1 MNSRFTCNLFK
12 AFRPVGGGTLAVVA
26 LLIWASLSGAVHA
39 STSDATLPP
48 ATISASDDL
57 VCLGSSVTFTLGSL
71 DFPETDVVDVPWM
84 VSYQGVVLDN
94 ANLGTYLT
102 LDANVGANLSDWSQ
116 STTLTFTPLL
126 QGCYTVSVDPYVFF
140 NTATQNVGVAQIIV
154 ADAPEQ
160 PQFVGFDD
168 VVQCDGGIIDG
179 GLYSNTTGEIDM
191 NLTYTF
197 SDNVGTVVGTDTLS
211 ASGEACDGPSIN
223 MGYTSAPL
231 SVGAYVFEAVA
242 ENTCGTST
250 NSFDVEIVA
259 FPSFALSTDPICT
272 ADDATVFSDIDVN
285 DYAMSDGAL
294 PTATALWSNGG
305 TDLAQNVFTT
315 PTDGDAF
322 TQNVSL
328 FYELLGDDATCEAEE
343 DASQVVH
350 IPGSIDLVITGGTA
364 QDPSLVCDGSTL
376 VLSLDNVS
384 AADPVETFVWTTD
397 VPPSSSTPESMTWE
411 SFELDVIGSIVQTSV
426 WADGTSCDNSIDFEL
441 FVNPKPELVWFDGDA
456 NVCENDDAGLIVQ
469 TSFASTAVVDVVWAL
484 PDGTTDT
491 VVANGNAPTPILL
504 TGDNF
509 AADGQYPVIATP
521 TDDLGCP
528 GDPIEGLVEVFD
540 NPAVQATFAE
550 VCEGG
555 SIVPSAVPTGASYSY
570 QWQINGGTFMGQGA
584 SGPTPTF
591 DNIACG
597 DVIGLTVQRTYSV
610 DGDPL
615 TCNSEELL
623 STLDVVLVS
632 EPVVTTAS
640 SLCDGV
646 DIALDLSEA
655 NEGANC
661 QAPTVTYSWTVD
673 DGTSMFS
680 HTGTLPYVLPGGDYT
695 TVGVHVEAVSTGPG
709 GLSCPSTATFS
720 FDVDEN
726 PELESL
732 ALDWVLCSGSDLDI
746 TGVLATN
753 PNGGVAYSW
762 NNADVPGVFNID
774 HPTPFS
780 ADASISLAV
789 GSTASE
795 GTLTLSVVDAGGC
808 VTEVSTVVD
817 VWELPVS
824 QGVAWSEDHIC
835 SDDEVVLS
843 IAGFDADPSNINGVD
858 YTWSAEG
865 SNGIDYTVVPGAG
878 LESTVTGLTS
888 QSIAN
893 EFFNAPALPVALSF
907 TLDLDDGVCQNQE
920 VWMEVVNVYRKP
932 KVSNTSDNDV
942 CMGSDWQGV
951 LVGATDLEW
960 TNPDGLTYSG
970 NAPGGDGIT
979 WTVPWDEIDIYT
991 TSMTQV
997 QFPLTATSD
1006 HGFVQCSRSWN
1017 LNLDVLENPGI
1028 NPNNINVPE
1037 SICVEST
1044 ETVSSSIAESTGQG
1058 QPITYQWSNV
1068 GAQTFN
1074 ISGSGNS
1081 VNISVNTDA
1090 GIPDDG
1096 TLAFSITDSQGC
1108 SVDTTYT
1115 ILIYELPVMGTLTVD
1130 PLAACSEDEIA
1141 VEMTGVTVDD
1151 GLDPNDVEYTW
1162 SGTIATGDVDFVGT
1176 GSSVIAIPEIDEVAF
1191 QDFVAPE
1198 ELELGLTI
1206 SIAGCESS
1214 ASWTSQV
1221 DIYPGPERTADNTL
1235 VCTDQDWEATVTGCE
1250 VLTVYGQNGLPD
1262 ITWTTAD
1269 PAVGMD
1275 IVLPNDYLLAQ
1286 SGQTQTTFFFYAGV
1300 TYPDI
1305 PLTCYTERPFVL
1317 GRRQAPSFSVV
1328 GNDTS
1333 GPSADVVLC
1342 EGEDLTLTGTA
1353 VLNNVTITYDWQ
1365 QYELNGVGDLVLVPV
1380 AATSDDEAYFVDVVP
1395 AGALDQPTLVEGV
1408 AAVTYS
1414 GYNNSGDFE
1423 CVVEEPWS
1431 FQVMP
1436 NPVVDWN
1443 IPETHVCSGEN
1454 AVVEVALL
1462 AGATSLNGVD
1472 VEWDW
1477 DWDVSTFSSTVH
1489 TTEPN
1494 DVLDIESLYE
1504 STLSGMFEQDLSVV
1518 VTDSYGC
1525 VSDISENS
1533 FTALQVPELNL
1544 ERSYVCEGDTLEV
1557 LGTGADV
1564 YTWSP
1569 DLAGLDAELLDAVYF
1584 PNYVPTGDSVQTLV
1598 LNQPASGEV
1607 ITLVGQLVYPLDETT
1622 TLTCEATTDI
1632 VLIVFDLPILD
1643 ATFASDPAPYCEG
1656 DVMNFEDANTEGN
1669 LNNISYTYWTSGGL
1683 ESEDD
1688 PSNAISFTLFS
1699 EATEF
1704 EVTKHEV
1711 NLIQG
1716 VGTTCSIMETYAF
1729 DVIANP
1735 VISLEANAG
1744 ICQDGSGVVTC
1755 EVSDPDPSF
1764 TYDVTWTGSSNV
1776 SADQLNGDP
1785 FVLQVNSAPGVTP
1798 EPSEPLTFTA
1808 YVEDSNGCVSEQES
1822 IEIDVLA
1829 TPILE
1834 IVDPLLP
1841 DHCSPAQDCMQIA
1854 LLNEGLDVNVNILYF
1869 WDNQPGTTSNN
1880 HCVNFT
1886 NPTSCPF
1893 VDSMNVTVRFAH
1905 ALASGETLF
1914 CLSSTMDSTLV
1925 KPTPEPHFTLTA
1937 PQACLDTAGGNCVPF
1952 LHDTTAYD
1960 LCVDDSL
1967 SYEWFVTPLG
1977 DLIQNDLEVEDLNTP
1992 FPTVCLDT
2000 AGVVNLVL
2008 EITNA
2013 YGCSQTTSN
2022 VPYTVRGLPVPELT
2036 FSQPSI
2042 CLPTTV
2048 SVLNSSAGA
2057 SDFSMSIPGYP
2068 TYENFLSPLVLNV
2081 EYPGYYNAEFSVSNT
2096 HTIGSHELTCT
2107 VETEY
2112 IKAFQGR
2119 TPPVAEFAVLP
2130 DTMIEYVNPVVEF
2143 VNLSEG
2149 QIENIWSFGN
2159 GEGSSE
2165 RDPEV
2170 EYEAAG
2176 TYNAQLLV
2184 VNEYGCTDV
2193 YTQPIEV
2200 FTDLYVYVPTSFTPN
2215 NDGLNDAWAPSII
2228 GQDVIAKYDCWVFNR
2243 TGHTVFHT
2251 NDPNKAWI
2259 GGNDLS
2265 GEGLH
2270 YSGGAEVFVWRIAI
2284 KKKDGE
2290 GAKVYEGHVTMVR

>member
-1 MNSRFTCNLFK
+1 
-12 AFRPVGGGTLAVVA
+12 
-26 LLIWASLSGAVHA
+26 
-39 STSDATLPP
+39 
-48 ATISASDDL
+48 
-57 VCLGSSVTFTLGSL
+57 
-71 DFPETDVVDVPWM
+71 
-84 VSYQGVVLDN
+84 
-94 ANLGTYLT
+94 
-102 LDANVGANLSDWSQ
+102 
-116 STTLTFTPLL
+116 
-126 QGCYTVSVDPYVFF
+126 
-140 NTATQNVGVAQIIV
+140 
-154 ADAPEQ
+154 
-160 PQFVGFDD
+160 
-168 VVQCDGGIIDG
+168 
-179 GLYSNTTGEIDM
+179 
-191 NLTYTF
+191 
-197 SDNVGTVVGTDTLS
+197 
-211 ASGEACDGPSIN
+211 
-223 MGYTSAPL
+223 
-231 SVGAYVFEAVA
+231 
-242 ENTCGTST
+242 
-250 NSFDVEIVA
+250 
-259 FPSFALSTDPICT
+259 
-272 ADDATVFSDIDVN
+272 
-285 DYAMSDGAL
+285 
-294 PTATALWSNGG
+294 
-305 TDLAQNVFTT
+305 
-315 PTDGDAF
+315 
-322 TQNVSL
+322 
-328 FYELLGDDATCEAEE
+328 
-343 DASQVVH
+343 
-350 IPGSIDLVITGGTA
+350 
-364 QDPSLVCDGSTL
+364 
-376 VLSLDNVS
+376 
-384 AADPVETFVWTTD
+384 
-397 VPPSSSTPESMTWE
+397 
-411 SFELDVIGSIVQTSV
+411 
-426 WADGTSCDNSIDFEL
+426 
-441 FVNPKPELVWFDGDA
+441 
-456 NVCENDDAGLIVQ
+456 
-469 TSFASTAVVDVVWAL
+469 
-484 PDGTTDT
+484 
-491 VVANGNAPTPILL
+491 
-504 TGDNF
+504 
-509 AADGQYPVIATP
+509 
-521 TDDLGCP
+521 
-528 GDPIEGLVEVFD
+528 
-540 NPAVQATFAE
+540 
-550 VCEGG
+550 
-555 SIVPSAVPTGASYSY
+555 
-570 QWQINGGTFMGQGA
+570 
-584 SGPTPTF
+584 
-591 DNIACG
+591 
-597 DVIGLTVQRTYSV
+597 
-610 DGDPL
+610 
-615 TCNSEELL
+615 
-623 STLDVVLVS
+623 
-632 EPVVTTAS
+632 
-640 SLCDGV
+640 
-646 DIALDLSEA
+646 
-655 NEGANC
+655 
-661 QAPTVTYSWTVD
+661 
-673 DGTSMFS
+673 
-680 HTGTLPYVLPGGDYT
+680 
-695 TVGVHVEAVSTGPG
+695 
-709 GLSCPSTATFS
+709 
-720 FDVDEN
+720 
-726 PELESL
+726 
-732 ALDWVLCSGSDLDI
+732 
-746 TGVLATN
+746 
-753 PNGGVAYSW
+753 
-762 NNADVPGVFNID
+762 
-774 HPTPFS
+774 
-780 ADASISLAV
+780 
-789 GSTASE
+789 
-795 GTLTLSVVDAGGC
+795 
-808 VTEVSTVVD
+808 
-817 VWELPVS
+817 
-824 QGVAWSEDHIC
+824 
-835 SDDEVVLS
+835 
-843 IAGFDADPSNINGVD
+843 
-858 YTWSAEG
+858 
-865 SNGIDYTVVPGAG
+865 
-878 LESTVTGLTS
+878 
-888 QSIAN
+888 
-893 EFFNAPALPVALSF
+893 
-907 TLDLDDGVCQNQE
+907 
-920 VWMEVVNVYRKP
+920 
-932 KVSNTSDNDV
+932 
-942 CMGSDWQGV
+942 
-951 LVGATDLEW
+951 
-960 TNPDGLTYSG
+960 
-970 NAPGGDGIT
+970 
-979 WTVPWDEIDIYT
+979 
-991 TSMTQV
+991 
-997 QFPLTATSD
+997 
-1006 HGFVQCSRSWN
+1006 
-1017 LNLDVLENPGI
+1017 LDVLENPGI

-1037 SICVEST
+1037 SICVGST
-1044 ETVSSSIAESTGQG
+1044 ESVSSSIAQGTGQG
-1058 QPITYQWSNV
+1058 QPITYQWSNA
-1068 GAQTFN
+1068 GAQTFS
-1074 ISGSGNS
+1074 ISGSGSS

-1096 TLAFSITDSQGC
+1096 LLAFSITDAQGC
-1108 SVDTTYT
+1108 SVDTTYS

-1130 PLAACSEDEIA
+1130 PLVACSGDEIA

-1162 SGTIATGDVDFVGT
+1162 SGTIATGGVDFMGA
-1176 GSSVIAIPEIDEVAF
+1176 GNSVIAVPEIEEVAF

-1235 VCTDQDWEATVTGCE
+1235 VCTDQEWEATVTGCE

-1275 IVLPNDYLLAQ
+1275 IVLPYDYLLAP

-1328 GNDTS
+1328 GDDTS

-1342 EGEDLTLTGTA
+1342 EGEDLTLSGTA
-1353 VLNNVTITYDWQ
+1353 ALNNVTITYDWQ
-1365 QYELNGVGDLVLVPV
+1365 QYELNGAGDLELVPV
-1380 AATSDDEAYFVDVVP
+1380 VATSDDEAYFVDVVP
-1395 AGALDQPTLVEGV
+1395 ASPLDQPTLIEGV
-1408 AAVTYS
+1408 ATVTYS
-1414 GYNNSGDFE
+1414 DYNNSGDFE

-1431 FQVMP
+1431 FQVLP

-1443 IPETHVCSGEN
+1443 IPETHVCSGDN

-1477 DWDVSTFSSTVH
+1477 DWDVSTFNNTVH

-1494 DVLDIESLYE
+1494 DVLDIESEYQ

-1525 VSDISENS
+1525 ISEVSENS
-1533 FTALQVPELNL
+1533 FTALEVPELNL
-1544 ERSYVCEGDTLEV
+1544 ERPYVCDNDTLEV

-1564 YTWSP
+1564 YAWSP
-1569 DLAGLDAELLDAVYF
+1569 DVAGLDAALLDAVYF
-1584 PNYVPTGDSVQTLV
+1584 PNYVPTGDSVQTLI
-1598 LNQPASGEV
+1598 LNQPTNGDV

-1632 VLIVFDLPILD
+1632 ALIVFDLPVLD

-1669 LNNISYTYWTSGGL
+1669 PNNISYTYWTSGGL

-1716 VGTTCSIMETYAF
+1716 VGTMCSVMESFTF

-1735 VISLEANAG
+1735 LISLEANAG
-1744 ICQDGSGVVTC
+1744 ICQDGSGIVSC
-1755 EVSDPDPSF
+1755 EISDPDPSF

-1776 SADQLNGDP
+1776 NANQMNGDP
-1785 FVLQVNSAPGVTP
+1785 FVLEVSSASGITP
-1798 EPSEPLTFTA
+1798 EPSEPLIFTA
-1808 YVEDSNGCVSEQES
+1808 YVEDNNGCVSEQES
-1822 IEIDVLA
+1822 IEVDVLA

-1834 IVDPLLP
+1834 IIDSLLP

-1854 LLNEGLDVNVNILYF
+1854 LLNEGLDVNLDILYF
-1869 WDNQPGTTSNN
+1869 WDNQPGTTSNSN
-1880 HCVNFT
+1880 CVNFT

-1905 ALASGETLF
+1905 ALESGETLF

-1925 KPTPEPHFTLTA
+1925 KPTPEPQFTLTT

-1952 LHDTTAYD
+1952 VHDTTAYD

-1977 DLIQNDLEVEDLNTP
+1977 ELIQNDLDVENLTTP

-2068 TYENFLSPLVLNV
+2068 TYENFLSPLVLDV

-2165 RDPEV
+2165 LDPQV

>member
-1 MNSRFTCNLFK
+1 M
-12 AFRPVGGGTLAVVA
+12 
-26 LLIWASLSGAVHA
+26 
-39 STSDATLPP
+39 SDADFPP
-48 ATISASDDL
+48 ATISTSDDL
-57 VCLGSSVTFTLGSL
+57 VCMGSSVTFTLGSL
-71 DFPETDVVDVPWM
+71 DFPETEIVDVPWTI
-84 VSYQGVVLDN
+84 SYQGVVLDDTDL
-94 ANLGTYLT
+94 ATYLT
-102 LDANVGANLSDWSQ
+102 LDASVGADLSAWSD
-116 STTLTFTPLL
+116 LTFLTFEPLM

-140 NTATQNVGVAQIIV
+140 TVATQNVSNAQIIV

-160 PQFVGFDD
+160 PQFIGFED

-179 GLYSNTTGEIDM
+179 GLFSNTDGEIEM
-191 NLTYTF
+191 TLSYTF
-197 SDNVGTVVGTDTLS
+197 TDDAANVIGSGS
-211 ASGEACDGPSIN
+211 GIENGEACDGPSVN
-223 MGYTSAPL
+223 LGYTSDAL

-242 ENTCGTST
+242 TNACGTTS

-285 DYAMSDGAL
+285 DYAMSDGTL

-322 TQNVSL
+322 TQSISL
-328 FYELLGDDATCEAEE
+328 LYELLGDDATCEAEA

-350 IPGSIDLVITGGTA
+350 FPGSIDLVVAGGTA
-364 QDPSLVCDGSTL
+364 DDPSLVCDGSTV

-384 AADPVETFVWTTD
+384 AADPLETFAWTTS
-397 VPPSSSTPESMTWE
+397 VPPSSFDVVSRTWE
-411 SFELDVIGSIVQTSV
+411 SFELDVTGNIIQTSV
-426 WADGTSCDNSIDFEL
+426 WADGTTCDNSLAFEL
-441 FVNPKPELVWFDGDA
+441 FVNPKPEIAWIKSSADICA
-456 NVCENDDAGLIVQ
+456 EQDAGLIVQ
-469 TSFASTAVVDVVWAL
+469 TTAATTSTVDITWAL
-484 PDGTTDT
+484 PDGTTGT
-491 VVANGNAPTPILL
+491 VTANGSSNTPILL
-504 TGDNF
+504 AGANF
-509 AADGQYPVIATP
+509 VAAGQYPVVATP
-521 TDDLGCP
+521 TDALSCV
-528 GDPIEGLVEVFD
+528 GDPIEGLVEVYA
-540 NPAVQATFAE
+540 NPTAE
-550 VCEGG
+550 ANFGETCEGETV
-555 SIVPSAVPTGASYSY
+555 IPTDVPSGAAYSY
-570 QWQINGGTFMGQGA
+570 QWEVNGGTFMGQGA

-591 DNIACG
+591 NNVACG
-597 DVIGLTVQRTYSV
+597 DVIGLTLERTYSV

-615 TCNSEELL
+615 TCDSEELL

-632 EPVVTTAS
+632 DPVVTTAS

-646 DIALDLSEA
+646 DITLDLAEA
-655 NEGANC
+655 NAGSDC
-661 QAPTVTYSWTVD
+661 LIPSVTYTWTVD
-673 DGTSMFS
+673 DGTSLLA
-680 HTGTLPYVLPGGDYT
+680 HTGTASYVLPGGDYT
-695 TVGVHVEAVSTGPG
+695 SVGVTVEAISTGPD
-709 GLSCPSTATFS
+709 GLSCPSSTTFA
-720 FDVDEN
+720 FDVNDN
-726 PELESL
+726 PELDPLE
-732 ALDWVLCSGSDLDI
+732 LDWVLCSGSDLAI
-746 TGVLATN
+746 TGSLANN
-753 PNGGVAYSW
+753 PNGGVGYSW
-762 NNADVPGVFNID
+762 NNADVPAVFSID
-774 HPTPFS
+774 HPNPFS
-780 ADASISLAV
+780 PDASISLAS
-789 GSTASE
+789 GSTATE
-795 GTLTLSVVDAGGC
+795 GTLTLSVIDAGGC
-808 VTEVSTVVD
+808 VAEVSTVVD
-817 VWELPVS
+817 VWDLPVS

-835 SDDEVVLS
+835 TDDEVVLN
-843 IAGFDADPSNINGVD
+843 IGGFDSDPSNTSDVD

-865 SNGIDYTVVPGAG
+865 SNGIDYTVVPGMG

-888 QSIAN
+888 QSITN

-907 TLDLDDGVCQNQE
+907 TLDLDDGTCQNQE
-920 VWMEVVNVYRKP
+920 VWTEVVNVYRKP

-960 TNPDGLTYSG
+960 TNPDGFTYSG

-979 WTVPWDEIDIYT
+979 WTVPWDDIDIYT
-991 TSMTQV
+991 TSITPT

-1006 HGFVQCSRSWN
+1006 FGVVQCSRTWN

-1028 NPNNINVPE
+1028 NPNNVNVPE
-1037 SICVEST
+1037 SICVGST
-1044 ETVSSSIAESTGQG
+1044 ETVSNSILPGTGQG
-1058 QPITYQWSNV
+1058 QPITYQWSNS
-1068 GAQTFN
+1068 GAQTFIIQSTGGN
-1074 ISGSGNS
+1074 GSA
-1081 VNISVNTDA
+1081 VNITVDA
-1090 GIPDDG
+1090 SSGIPDEG
-1096 TLAFSITDSQGC
+1096 TLVFSITDSEGC
-1108 SVDTTYT
+1108 TVDTTYT
-1115 ILIYELPVMGTLTVD
+1115 LLIHELPVMGSLSVD
-1130 PLAACSEDEIA
+1130 PLVACSGNEIA

-1162 SGTIATGDVDFVGT
+1162 SGTIAMSAVDVQGM
-1176 GSSVIAIPEIDEVAF
+1176 GNSVIAIPEIEEVAF

-1198 ELELGLTI
+1198 ELELELTI
-1206 SIAGCESS
+1206 SIAGCETTT
-1214 ASWTSQV
+1214 SWTNQV
-1221 DIYPGPERTADNTL
+1221 AIYPGPERTADNTF
-1235 VCTDQDWEATVTGCE
+1235 VCSDQEWEANVTGCE
-1250 VLTVYGQNGLPD
+1250 VLIAYGQGGLPD
-1262 ITWTTAD
+1262 LTWTTTD
-1269 PAVGMD
+1269 PSLGMD
-1275 IVLPNDYLLAQ
+1275 IILPQAYMQ
-1286 SGQTQTTFFFYAGV
+1286 SPVGQIQNTFPFYAGV
-1300 TYPDI
+1300 TYPDVS
-1305 PLTCYTERPFVL
+1305 LTCFNERYFSL
-1317 GRRQAPSFSVV
+1317 GRKQAPDFSVL

-1333 GPSADVVLC
+1333 GPNADVVLC

-1353 VLNNVTITYDWQ
+1353 ALNNVTITYDWQ
-1365 QYELNGVGDLVLVPV
+1365 QYELNGAGDLVLVPV
-1380 AATSDDEAYFVDVVP
+1380 AATSDEEAYFVDVLP
-1395 AGALDQPTLVEGV
+1395 SSPLNQPTLVEGL
-1408 AAVTYS
+1408 ASVTYS
-1414 GYNNSGDFE
+1414 DYVNSGDFE
-1423 CVVEEPWS
+1423 CVVEKPWS
-1431 FQVMP
+1431 FQILP

-1454 AVVEVALL
+1454 AVVEVALS

-1472 VEWDW
+1472 IEWDW
-1477 DWDVSTFSSTVH
+1477 DWDASTLSTTVH

-1525 VSDISENS
+1525 ISDISENS
-1533 FTALQVPELNL
+1533 FTALEVPELNL
-1544 ERSYVCEGDTLEV
+1544 ERPYACDGDTLEV

-1569 DLAGLDAELLDAVYF
+1569 DVTGLDAELLDAVYF
-1584 PNYVPTGDSVQTLV
+1584 PNYVPTGDSVQTLI
-1598 LNQPASGEV
+1598 LNQPANGDV
-1607 ITLVGQLVYPLDETT
+1607 IALVGQLVYPLDEMT
-1622 TLTCEATTDI
+1622 TLACEATTDI
-1632 VLIVFDLPILD
+1632 TLIVFDLPVLD

-1656 DVMNFEDANTEGN
+1656 DVMNFEDANTDGN
-1669 LNNISYTYWTSGGL
+1669 SNNISYTYWTSGGL
-1683 ESEDD
+1683 ESQDD

-1704 EVTKHEV
+1704 EVTKHEI

-1716 VGTTCSIMETYAF
+1716 LGTMCSHMETYAF
-1729 DVIANP
+1729 DVIGNP
-1735 VISLEANAG
+1735 VISLEANVG
-1744 ICQDGSGVVTC
+1744 ICQDGSGLVTC

-1764 TYDVTWTGSSNV
+1764 TYEVTWTGSTNV
-1776 SADQLNGDP
+1776 NANQVNGDP
-1785 FVLQVNSAPGVTP
+1785 FVLEVSSAPGITP
-1798 EPSEPLTFTA
+1798 EPSEPLMFTA
-1808 YVEDSNGCVSEQES
+1808 YVEDNNGCVSEQES
-1822 IEIDVLA
+1822 IEVEVLA

-1834 IVDPLLP
+1834 ITDSLLP

-1854 LLNEGLDVNVNILYF
+1854 LLNEGLDVNLNILYF
-1869 WDNQPGTTSNN
+1869 WDNQPGTASNSN
-1880 HCVNFT
+1880 CVNFT

-1925 KPTPEPHFTLTA
+1925 KPTPEPQFTLTA
-1937 PQACLDTAGGNCVPF
+1937 PQACLDTGGGNCVPF
-1952 LHDTTAYD
+1952 VHDTMAYD

-1977 DLIQNDLEVEDLNTP
+1977 DLIQNDLETENLTTP

-2022 VPYTVRGLPVPELT
+2022 VPFTVRGLPVPELT
-2036 FSQPSI
+2036 FAQPSI

-2068 TYENFLSPLVLNV
+2068 TYENFLSPLVLDV
-2081 EYPGYYNAEFSVSNT
+2081 EFPGYYNAEFSVSNT
-2096 HTIGSHELTCT
+2096 HTIGSHEVTCT

-2130 DTMIEYVNPVVEF
+2130 DTLVEYVNPVVEF

-2165 RDPEV
+2165 LDPEV

-2184 VNEYGCTDV
+2184 VNEFGCTDV
-2193 YTQPIEV
+2193 FTQPIEV
-2200 FTDLYVYVPTSFTPN
+2200 FTDLYVHVPTSFTPN

-2228 GQDVIAKYDCWVFNR
+2228 GQDIIAKYDCWVFNR